1 MRDLIANMFKAQAP
15 KRYNSI
21 GPGKRNICPELGRW
35 KRSPSNAKPER
46 CKALPVNATKAERE
60 ALHAA
65 KMVRKGY
72 RRA

>member
-1 MRDLIANMFKAQAP
+1 MHDLITNMFKAQDSKP
-15 KRYNSI
+15 YRQI
-21 GPGKRNICPELGRW
+21 GPGKRNICPELGRHY
-35 KRSPSNAKPER
+35 KAPNAKTQKCR
-46 CKALPVNATKAERE
+46 ALPVTATKAERE